1 VSNVALPDTI
11 PSNASQ
17 ADTMQSNSAITH
29 ATEFFSGFSLRELSK
44 RLGTFEGD
52 GDIYITGICDDSRF
66 ARPGYAMLCMPRSG
80 SHASAYAASA
90 EQNGAT
96 AIISVGLDVDTD
108 LPHLHLNTMAQVGQL
123 LRRLF
128 QTEGAGSHI
137 YGITGTDGKTSIA
150 WMLREA
156 LSRYQD
162 KAVWSCGTLGW
173 MKSSDDVRDI
183 GNTTPSMLTLH
194 AMLASACLEDVFA
207 VVCEISSHGIAQK
220 RIAGLDFKTAI
231 WTNMGHDHLQDHGG
245 YPAYLATKAG
255 FLQQTAAHGGN
266 VIANA
271 DQEDIRTYGPEQS
284 CWYGRGLFRD
294 DVDLAWEQELPGLL
308 RLKVNDEEVV
318 IEDIPLGDFHA
329 ENVACTALT
338 LMVSMAVPLMD
349 LPALLNNISA
359 PPGRMQELDAGY
371 GQVYIDYAH
380 TPEALSRCLE
390 AARKLT
396 RARLMLLFGCG
407 GERDREKRPQ
417 MGEIATELADVV
429 WISSDNPRGE
439 MPAVIASEI
448 EYGMSQPYKAEVHLQ
463 LDRKKAI
470 AEAIDALQDGDVLI
484 IAGKGHEA
492 YMDVCGQRLPW
503 LDADIAT
510 TYLHRKFG
518 LVEVAVCD

>member
-1 VSNVALPDTI
+1 MSNLAR
-11 PSNASQ
+11 SE
-17 ADTMQSNSAITH
+17 SARSGSAQTR
-29 ATEFFSGFSLRELSK
+29 ATELVHGFSLQELGK
-44 RLGTFEGD
+44 RLGKLEGGLDSGGDTF
-52 GDIYITGICDDSRF
+52 ITGICDDSHF
-66 ARPGYAMLCMPRSG
+66 AGPGYAMLCMPRSQ
-80 SHASAYAASA
+80 SHASDYAALA

-96 AIISVGLDVDTD
+96 AIISIGVDVDTE
-108 LPHLHLNTMAQVGQL
+108 LPHLHLDTMAQAGQL
-123 LRRLF
+123 LRRMF
-128 QTEGAGSHI
+128 QTEGAGSHV

-162 KAVWSCGTLGW
+162 QPVWSCGTLGW
-173 MKSSDDVRDI
+173 MKSPDDIRDI

-194 AMLASACLEDVFA
+194 AMLASACLENVHA
-207 VVCEISSHGIAQK
+207 VVCEISSHGIAQQ

-245 YPAYLATKAG
+245 YPTYLATKAG

-266 VIANA
+266 VVANA
-271 DQEDIRTYGPEQS
+271 DHADIRTYAPDQA

-308 RLKVNDEEVV
+308 RLKSGADEVV

-338 LMVSMAVPLMD
+338 LMVSMAVPLAD
-349 LPALLNNISA
+349 LPALLSNISA

-380 TPEALSRCLE
+380 TPEALSRCLQ

-396 RARLMLLFGCG
+396 RARLMILFGCG

-448 EYGMSQPYKAEVHLQ
+448 EHGMSQPYKAEVHLQ
-463 LDRKKAI
+463 LDREKAI
-470 AEAIDALQDGDVLI
+470 AEAIAAMQDGDVLI

-492 YMDVCGQRLPW
+492 YMEICGQRQPW

-510 TYLHRKFG
+510 MYLHRKYG
-518 LVEVAVCD
+518 ISEVTHAV